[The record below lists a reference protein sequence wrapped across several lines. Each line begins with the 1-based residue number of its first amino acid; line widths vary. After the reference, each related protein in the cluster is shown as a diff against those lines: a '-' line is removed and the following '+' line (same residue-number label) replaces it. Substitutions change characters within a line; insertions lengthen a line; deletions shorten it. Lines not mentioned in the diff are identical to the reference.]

1 MALTDK
7 LTEIGNAIRSKT
19 GRNDPLTID
28 NMISE
33 ISSLE
38 IGSSGFPNKMEWIID
53 TSWQPASLIK
63 FFDNKFVCN
72 LGSTT
77 GSNSPIRISLDGIS
91 WKTIHA
97 NIPKMSSSLYYA
109 DGVWLGSNGDKKLYY
124 ATNDLSNW
132 TYSGTTM
139 TGDNSFNFTKVNGIY
154 YTLSSP
160 LYSTYYSYNGKQ
172 WNALSNNI
180 GTKSPVYANGVWLAG
195 TDGSSVKVF
204 KSTDG
209 INWSTIEDIP
219 ASNSTHVININGT
232 WFVQSG
238 SSFYYSTDNAS
249 SWSECSNL
257 PESCSY
263 ICYFDNKYIAYSS
276 SGYFYSYDAIN
287 WTFVDNVPYG
297 SRRGFNDLMF
307 WVSKSDG
314 TFYYSMDFINWKS
327 TSITN
332 TYKVIADVVTNGRIF
347 VARAYDSNHVYRYAY
362 CPIFE

>member
-7 LTEIGNAIRSKT
+7 LTAIGNAIRSKT

-53 TSWQPASLIK
+53 TSRRVNSLISFVGGK
-63 FFDNKFVCN
+63 FAY
-72 LGSTT
+72 LT
-77 GSNSPIRISLDGIS
+77 GSGTSDSSFNISSDGIS
-91 WKTIHA
+91 WE
-97 NIPKMSSSLYYA
+97 NISTGIPNMGTNLYYS
-109 DGVWLGSNGDKKLYY
+109 DGIWLERDNNGKIYY
-124 ATNDLSNW
+124 TTNDLSNW
-132 TYSGTTM
+132 VYSGTTII
-139 TGDNSFNFTKVNGIY
+139 DDKSFNFTKVNGIY
-154 YTLSSP
+154 YTLSTP
-160 LYSTYYSYNGKQ
+160 KYSTYYSYNGKQ

-180 GTKSPVYANGVWLAG
+180 GSKSPVYANGVWLAG
-195 TDGSSVKVF
+195 SNGSSVNVF

-219 ASNSTHVININGT
+219 AGNETRVIFINGT

-238 SSFYYSTDNAS
+238 HSFYYSTDNAS

-263 ICYFDNKYIAYSS
+263 IDYFDNKYIAYSS

-297 SRRGFNDLMF
+297 SRRGFNDLIF
-307 WVSKSDG
+307 WVSTSDG
-314 TFYYSMDFINWKS
+314 TFYYSMDFLNWKR
-327 TSITN
+327 TRVTN
-332 TYKVIADVVTNGRIF
+332 TYKVIDNVVTNGKIF
-347 VARAYDSNHVYRYAY
+347 VANARDSNYVYTYAY